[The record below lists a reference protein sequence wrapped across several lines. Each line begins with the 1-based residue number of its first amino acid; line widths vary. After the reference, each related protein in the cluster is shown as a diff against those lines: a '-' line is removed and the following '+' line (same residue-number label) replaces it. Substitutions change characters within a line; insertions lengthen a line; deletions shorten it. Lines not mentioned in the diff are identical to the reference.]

1 MRQKTSPKEKILT
14 EFNCCWPIF
23 SAKHPDVPRPNVA
36 VKKLVPHIGG
46 RTSSSGE
53 ITLNVSLGYMSTD
66 AIRHVIF
73 HELCHLIHLNH
84 SREFYDALD
93 ELDPLHQKRNGAYL
107 EKRLQNL
114 ENLIEGIDSYYY
126 QKRRKQ

>member
-1 MRQKTSPKEKILT
+1 MPRNNNHKKRILN
-14 EFNCCWPIF
+14 ELAYCWPIF
-23 SAKHPDVPRPNVA
+23 SARHPTVPYPKVE
-36 VKKLVPHIGG
+36 VKKLAPHIGG

-73 HELCHLIHLNH
+73 HELCHLIHHNH

-93 ELDPLHQKRNGAYL
+93 ELDPLHRKRNGACL
-107 EKRLQNL
+107 EKRLHNL
-114 ENLIEGIDSYYY
+114 ENLIETIN
-126 QKRRKQ
+126 QQ

>member
-1 MRQKTSPKEKILT
+1 MRQKNSHKEKILT
-14 EFNCCWPIF
+14 DFAYCWPIF

-53 ITLNVSLGYMSTD
+53 ITLNVSLGNQSTEV
-66 AIRHVIF
+66 IRHVIF

-93 ELDPLHQKRNGAYL
+93 ELDPLHRKRNGAYL

-114 ENLIEGIDSYYY
+114 ENLTETINI
-126 QKRRKQ
+126 Q